1 MPVPT
6 NKTLFRN
13 VSILDSTGADPYPGD
28 VLVDNDRIAA
38 VGTVEPGQTEGARVI
53 EGRGRT
59 LMSGL
64 CDAHTHFSWNNS
76 ADLDGLGTMPVE
88 EHLLFCLESARTYID
103 SGYTMCLGAAS
114 AKDRLDVVCRDA
126 INAGRIP
133 GPRYLA
139 NGPEIAVTGGAL
151 IKSITKFADGPEG
164 MRQAVRQLIDLGVDQ
179 IKLSMTGEE
188 ITGTQRAEDTYF
200 SDEEIAAAVTEAH
213 RRGKRVCAHARCAE
227 SVKMCLRNK
236 RRHHLPRQ
244 LHRRRGHGH
253 ARSQQGLGVRRAGH
267 QLAGRHPLRGRGVRV
282 PAGGRRGRRLQEGT
296 GDGHRRAARDAP
308 PRRQVLPGGDY
319 GFAWTPHG
327 TYARDLQH
335 FVELLGFTPMEAITA
350 ATALGGEIMLRPTSS
365 GKVQPGYLADLL
377 LVDGDPLA
385 DITILQDHD
394 KLHYIMKDGKFHKE
408 HAGDE
413 RTRPGPRPTGARHWH
428 EQLVDASVPDT
439 APEADTRMIGV
450 SASRHLRE
458 PTMTLLIC
466 RTCPRYDDPANG
478 EFRRASRRPDRPEPR
493 RGPPSSSA
501 TSNASAAAPMTASPP
516 WTGPA
521 RPASGSPDCTPTTP
535 TRSSKPPTPTHAC
548 PTGAPEDWDIPAE
561 LVDHIS
567 TITYKPTPLSP
578 APSNPSGTTPF
589 VWRRGAA

>member
-6 NKTLFRN
+6 SKTLFRN

-28 VLVDNDRIAA
+28 VLVDNDRISA
-38 VGTVEPGQTEGARVI
+38 VGTVDSAQAEGARVI

-88 EHLLFCLESARTYID
+88 EHLLFCIESARTYLD

-126 INAGRIP
+126 INSGRIP

-164 MRQAVRQLIDLGVDQ
+164 MRKAVRELIDIGVDQ

-200 SDEEIAAAVTEAH
+200 SDEETAAAVAEAH
-213 RRGKRVCAHARCAE
+213 RRGKRVCAHARSAE

-236 RRHHLPRQ
+236 VDIVYHASFTDAEGMDMLEANRDWVFVAPGINWLVATLYEAESFGFPQEAAEAVGYKRELEMAIKGLREM
-244 LHRRRGHGH
+244 HRR
-253 ARSQQGLGVRRAGH
+253 GVK
-267 QLAGRHPLRGRGVRV
+267 
-282 PAGGRRGRRLQEGT
+282 
-296 GDGHRRAARDAP
+296 
-308 PRRQVLPGGDY
+308 VLPGGDY

-335 FVELLGFTPMEAITA
+335 FVELLGFTPMEAIIS
-350 ATALGGEIMLRPTSS
+350 ATAWGGEIMLRPDEL

-385 DITILQDHD
+385 DITILQNHD
-394 KLHYIMKDGKFHKE
+394 ALHYIMKDGKLHKE
-408 HAGDE
+408 NATDE
-413 RTRPGPRPTGARHWH
+413 APAPNPSNMPASGT
-428 EQLVDASVPDT
+428 EQLVT
-439 APEADTRMIGV
+439 Q
-450 SASRHLRE
+450 
-458 PTMTLLIC
+458 
-466 RTCPRYDDPANG
+466 
-478 EFRRASRRPDRPEPR
+478 RP
-493 RGPPSSSA
+493 
-501 TSNASAAAPMTASPP
+501 
-516 WTGPA
+516 
-521 RPASGSPDCTPTTP
+521 
-535 TRSSKPPTPTHAC
+535 
-548 PTGAPEDWDIPAE
+548 
-561 LVDHIS
+561 
-567 TITYKPTPLSP
+567 
-578 APSNPSGTTPF
+578 
-589 VWRRGAA
+589 